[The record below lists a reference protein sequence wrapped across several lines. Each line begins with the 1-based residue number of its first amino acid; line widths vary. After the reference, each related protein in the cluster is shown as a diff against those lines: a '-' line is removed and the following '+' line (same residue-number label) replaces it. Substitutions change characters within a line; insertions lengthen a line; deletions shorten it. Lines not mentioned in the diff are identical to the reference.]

1 MSVAALAGR
10 TRTALSDVV
19 DIGAMVVSG
28 VVMVGIFLASQVVR
42 EVADSAE
49 RHRVPAVSAGS

>member
-10 TRTALSDVV
+10 TRTALSNVV

-49 RHRVPAVSAGS
+49 RHRVRAVSAGS